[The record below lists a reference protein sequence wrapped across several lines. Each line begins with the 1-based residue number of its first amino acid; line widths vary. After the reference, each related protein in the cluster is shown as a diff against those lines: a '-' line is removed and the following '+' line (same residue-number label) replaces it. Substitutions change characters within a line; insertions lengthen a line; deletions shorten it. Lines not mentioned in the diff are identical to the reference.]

1 MFSTPSPKTPHL
13 PAVEG
18 ECGDFPVGIGGV
30 VTFQK
35 SRLADTVREMELDD
49 LGARNRLFLWLT
61 PVPYRGQRNESR
73 IYSLYLQQNRSAE
86 RHDTPEEV
94 AAATTRNARRMP
106 GFDAA
111 RQTTNDHSSPTE
123 SDMKSSILIIYT
135 GGTIG
140 MKNDAET
147 GALVPFD
154 FSAIYD
160 EFPSLKRLNVDIDV
174 LTMDPVI
181 DSSNVTPANWAALA
195 ELIRDNYARYDGF
208 VVLHGTDTMS
218 YTASAMS
225 FMLENLAKPVVFTG
239 SQIPIGVLRTDGREN
254 LITAI
259 EIAGAHIGGRP
270 EVPEVSLYFQNR
282 LFRANRTTKRS
293 AEALS
298 AFRSYNYPPLAEVG
312 VNIAYNLPA
321 ILHPTEISPQLRIAT
336 RLADGIEVVKLFP
349 GLGENILRAM
359 LSAPGLRAVVLETFG
374 AGNAPTNEW
383 FIRVLK
389 EAIGRGIIILN
400 ITQCGGGK
408 VSMELYETGLRLQE
422 IGVLCGHDMTTEAAV
437 TKLMYVLGLD
447 LPDDRTRALLRRP
460 LRGEFT
466 A

>member
-1 MFSTPSPKTPHL
+1 
-13 PAVEG
+13 
-18 ECGDFPVGIGGV
+18 
-30 VTFQK
+30 
-35 SRLADTVREMELDD
+35 
-49 LGARNRLFLWLT
+49 
-61 PVPYRGQRNESR
+61 
-73 IYSLYLQQNRSAE
+73 
-86 RHDTPEEV
+86 
-94 AAATTRNARRMP
+94 
-106 GFDAA
+106 
-111 RQTTNDHSSPTE
+111 
-123 SDMKSSILIIYT
+123 MKSSILIIYT

-140 MKNDAET
+140 MKTDEAT

-154 FSAIYD
+154 FSGIYE
-160 EFPSLKRLNVDIDV
+160 EFPSLKRLNVDIEV
-174 LTMDPVI
+174 LTMQPVI
-181 DSSNVTPANWAALA
+181 DSSNVAPHNWIELA
-195 ELIRDNYARYDGF
+195 TILRDNYARYDGF

-218 YTASAMS
+218 YTASALS

-259 EIAGAHIGGRP
+259 EIAGARCDGRP
-270 EVPEVSLYFQNR
+270 VVPEVSLYFQNR

-321 ILHPTEISPQLRIAT
+321 ILHPTEVSPQLRIAT

-437 TKLMYVLGLD
+437 TKLMYVLGLG

>member
-1 MFSTPSPKTPHL
+1 M
-13 PAVEG
+13 
-18 ECGDFPVGIGGV
+18 
-30 VTFQK
+30 
-35 SRLADTVREMELDD
+35 R
-49 LGARNRLFLWLT
+49 
-61 PVPYRGQRNESR
+61 
-73 IYSLYLQQNRSAE
+73 
-86 RHDTPEEV
+86 
-94 AAATTRNARRMP
+94 
-106 GFDAA
+106 
-111 RQTTNDHSSPTE
+111 
-123 SDMKSSILIIYT
+123 SSILIIYT

-140 MKNDAET
+140 MKTDAAT

-154 FSAIYD
+154 FSGIYD

-174 LTMDPVI
+174 HTVSPVI
-181 DSSNVTPANWAALA
+181 DSSNVEPANWVALA
-195 ELIRDNYARYDGF
+195 RLIRDNYARYDGF

-218 YTASAMS
+218 YTASALS

-259 EIAGAHIGGRP
+259 EIAGARIGDRP

-321 ILHPTEISPQLRIAT
+321 ILQPEESPAELRIAT
-336 RLADGIEVVKLFP
+336 KLSGGIELIKLF
-349 GLGENILRAM
+349 
-359 LSAPGLRAVVLETFG
+359 PGLRAVVLETFG
-374 AGNAPTNEW
+374 AGNAPTSEW
-383 FIRVLK
+383 FIRVIE
-389 EAIGRGIIILN
+389 EAVARGIILLN
-400 ITQCGGGK
+400 ITQCGGGR
-408 VSMELYETGLRLQE
+408 VSMELYETGLKLQKT
-422 IGVLCGHDMTTEAAV
+422 GVLCGYDMTAEAAV
-437 TKLMYVLGLD
+437 TKLMYVLGLG
-447 LPDDRTRALLRRP
+447 LPDDETRMLLRKP

>member
-1 MFSTPSPKTPHL
+1 M
-13 PAVEG
+13 
-18 ECGDFPVGIGGV
+18 
-30 VTFQK
+30 
-35 SRLADTVREMELDD
+35 
-49 LGARNRLFLWLT
+49 N
-61 PVPYRGQRNESR
+61 
-73 IYSLYLQQNRSAE
+73 SLR
-86 RHDTPEEV
+86 
-94 AAATTRNARRMP
+94 
-106 GFDAA
+106 
-111 RQTTNDHSSPTE
+111 
-123 SDMKSSILIIYT
+123 SSILIIYT

-140 MKNDAET
+140 MKTDTAT
-147 GALVPFD
+147 GALIPFD
-154 FSAIYD
+154 FSGIYE

-181 DSSNVTPANWAALA
+181 DSSNVDPANWLALA
-195 ELIRDNYARYDGF
+195 RLLRDNYPRYDGF

-225 FMLENLAKPVVFTG
+225 FMLENLSKPVVFTG

-259 EIAGAHIGGRP
+259 EIAGARIGSRP

-293 AEALS
+293 AEALN

-321 ILHPTEISPQLRIAT
+321 ILHPAETAAELRIAE
-336 RLADGIEVVKLFP
+336 RLADGIEIVKLFP

-374 AGNAPTNEW
+374 AGNAPTSEW
-383 FIRVLK
+383 FLRIVA
-389 EAIGRGIIILN
+389 EAIDRGVIVLN
-400 ITQCGGGK
+400 VTQCGGGK
-408 VSMELYETGLRLQE
+408 VSMELYETGLRLQK
-422 IGVLCGHDMTTEAAV
+422 IGVLCGYDMTSEAAV
-437 TKLMYVLGLD
+437 TKLMYVLGLG
-447 LPDDRTRALLRRP
+447 LPQDETLQLLRRP

>member
-1 MFSTPSPKTPHL
+1 M
-13 PAVEG
+13 
-18 ECGDFPVGIGGV
+18 
-30 VTFQK
+30 
-35 SRLADTVREMELDD
+35 R
-49 LGARNRLFLWLT
+49 
-61 PVPYRGQRNESR
+61 
-73 IYSLYLQQNRSAE
+73 
-86 RHDTPEEV
+86 
-94 AAATTRNARRMP
+94 
-106 GFDAA
+106 
-111 RQTTNDHSSPTE
+111 
-123 SDMKSSILIIYT
+123 SSILIIYT

-140 MKNDAET
+140 MKTDADT

-154 FSAIYD
+154 FSGIYE

-174 LTMDPVI
+174 HTLSPVI
-181 DSSNVTPANWAALA
+181 DSSNVSPENWVTLA

-218 YTASAMS
+218 YTASALS

-259 EIAGAHIGGRP
+259 EIAGAQLDGRP

-321 ILHPTEISPQLRIAT
+321 IRRPEEYPRELRIAT
-336 RLADGIEVVKLFP
+336 RLSGGIELIKLFP
-349 GLGENILRAM
+349 GIDEQILRAM

-374 AGNAPTNEW
+374 AGNAPTSEW
-383 FIRVLK
+383 FIRVLE
-389 EAIGRGIIILN
+389 EAIGRGIILLN
-400 ITQCGGGK
+400 ITQCGGGQ
-408 VSMELYETGLRLQE
+408 VSMGLYDTGLRLQR
-422 IGVLCGHDMTTEAAV
+422 IGALCGYDMTTEAAV
-437 TKLMYVLGLD
+437 TKLMYVLGLG
-447 LPDDRTRALLRRP
+447 LGTEETHKLLRVS